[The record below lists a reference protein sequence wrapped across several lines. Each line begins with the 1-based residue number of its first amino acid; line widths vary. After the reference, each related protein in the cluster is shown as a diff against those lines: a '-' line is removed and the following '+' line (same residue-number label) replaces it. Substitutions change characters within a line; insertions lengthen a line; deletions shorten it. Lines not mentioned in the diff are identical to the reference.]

1 LEINVDLTP
10 FKSPQLKKLYWRKP
24 MWKLVVGFIVFAGL
38 ALYVISKG
46 GDSLDMSGEKHG
58 ADAVHSPAPAP
69 AAAPA
74 APAAADAAPAAPA
87 TTPAA
92 PATTPAAAP
101 APASK

>member
-1 LEINVDLTP
+1 
-10 FKSPQLKKLYWRKP
+10 

-38 ALYVISKG
+38 ALFVISKG

-58 ADAVHSPAPAP
+58 AEAVHSPAPEP
-69 AAAPA
+69 AAPA
-74 APAAADAAPAAPA
+74 APAAAD
-87 TTPAA
+87 AA